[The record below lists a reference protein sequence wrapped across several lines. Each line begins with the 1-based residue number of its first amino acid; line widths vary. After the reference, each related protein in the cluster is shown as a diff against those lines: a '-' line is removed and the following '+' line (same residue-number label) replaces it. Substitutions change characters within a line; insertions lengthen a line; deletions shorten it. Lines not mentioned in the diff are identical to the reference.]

1 MTSACKHIRGDGT
14 TLHTV
19 FTAPFDG
26 KHRFWFVY
34 CHVCDRK
41 TDMVITPDEAVERA
55 CAEWWANPYRT
66 PGIFMES
73 EVRDD

>member
-19 FTAPFDG
+19 FTAQIDG
-26 KHRFWFVY
+26 KHRLWFVY

-41 TDMVITPDEAVERA
+41 TDLVMTPDEAIERA
-55 CAEWWANPYRT
+55 TVEWWASPYRT
-66 PGIFMES
+66 PSFFMER